1 MVLNP
6 KNQSDPECRARV
18 LTKSRY
24 AQRFNLQS
32 ARAGLFKSSE
42 RGRWRRS
49 AERTMSTFRNPG
61 QPAEMCLPSSLAD
74 MTGEEDESISAR
86 RLVPLPGPSLLARR
100 LLNLHSYRGS
110 LIPSRRRKR
119 EMTPAEKKDALYW
132 DKRRK
137 NNEAAKRSREKR
149 RFNDLML
156 EGQLLALSEE
166 NAQLRA
172 ELLSLQ
178 YHMGLGRSADIAHA
192 LHSNAPF
199 QCPTQP
205 HLQSS
210 LWGLSAAIPPTDL
223 YQCWPQSSSCS
234 ASPPTNSSQILSQK
248 NPQRNST
255 VPPHAPSMDQP
266 AEQSTQGSRSSEA
279 DSATHQQVSST
290 NDPTNEQESSSSNSP
305 SSPSS
310 LSSQPTPNWLL
321 TGLKHPTN
329 QHNNLLLQWGSS
341 CLRPSP
347 LHACWPQSF
356 SLPFRDSD
364 ESHHGI
370 NSFWNINGKF
380 SMLSAEIS
388 QLRRYLRP
396 ENS

>member
-1 MVLNP
+1 M
-6 KNQSDPECRARV
+6 ARC
-18 LTKSRY
+18 S
-24 AQRFNLQS
+24 AQ
-32 ARAGLFKSSE
+32 E
-42 RGRWRRS
+42 RVFQQ
-49 AERTMSTFRNPG
+49 TMSTFRNPG
-61 QPAEMCLPSSLAD
+61 HPAEMCLPSSLAD
-74 MTGEEDESISAR
+74 MTGEEDESVSER
-86 RLVPLPGPSLLARR
+86 RLIPLPGPSLLARR

-178 YHMGLGRSADIAHA
+178 YHMGLGRGADIAHA

-210 LWGLSAAIPPTDL
+210 LWGFVRRRAHKGTAPFPHMH
-223 YQCWPQSSSCS
+223 QAWPNQQSSPLKG
-234 ASPPTNSSQILSQK
+234 ADHLKQI
-248 NPQRNST
+248 
-255 VPPHAPSMDQP
+255 
-266 AEQSTQGSRSSEA
+266 
-279 DSATHQQVSST
+279 QQ
-290 NDPTNEQESSSSNSP
+290 
-305 SSPSS
+305 
-310 LSSQPTPNWLL
+310 L
-321 TGLKHPTN
+321 T
-329 QHNNLLLQWGSS
+329 S
-341 CLRPSP
+341 
-347 LHACWPQSF
+347 
-356 SLPFRDSD
+356 RDSD

-370 NSFWNINGKF
+370 NSFWNINSKF

-388 QLRRYLRP
+388 QLRSKNGSETSKQGRKSLRSAEP
-396 ENS
+396 SFTPRCSLYSTHYGCGICGMDLITCVNCSSAVL